1 MDLEAK
7 VLLLAL
13 YKKQSDE
20 TFNEVLFKLE
30 NSKVFTLKQGKK
42 YLKELRV
49 DGFVT
54 ETSLSIQGEVLAK
67 QIENEF
73 KI

>member
-13 YKKQSDE
+13 YKKESNE

-42 YLKELRV
+42 YLKELKSS
-49 DGFVT
+49 GFIS
-54 ETSLSIQGEVLAK
+54 EDYLNMQGEVLAK
-67 QIENEF
+67 KVEEEF
-73 KI
+73 RI